1 MPKPFLILAALIAAS
16 ATALPAQTDYYAR
29 IGAIGASNLLR
40 DVIIDE
46 ITVKQSIAPMIVLG
60 GSLPFTP
67 GYRAGLE
74 ASLSSG
80 SYHSETGGRETDL
93 GTLRTG
99 SLLLGL
105 EGPIYREVR
114 WRAGVGALF
123 YWPSDETGV
132 FQQGGPTRV
141 LFGAGAD
148 WRRPVL
154 TKWDLMTSLRY
165 DFHRFTSDELKARG
179 FSQTQAVS
187 RISLSIGLARGN
199 R

>member
-1 MPKPFLILAALIAAS
+1 MPKPFLILAALVAAS

-29 IGAIGASNLLR
+29 IGAFGASNLLR
-40 DVIIDE
+40 DVIVDE
-46 ITVKQSIAPMIVLG
+46 ITVKQSIAPLIFLG
-60 GSLPFTP
+60 GSLPIAP

-74 ASLSSG
+74 GSLSSG

-99 SLLLGL
+99 SLLLGF
-105 EGPIYREVR
+105 EGPIYREVH

-123 YWPSDETGV
+123 YWPSDQTGI

-154 TKWDLMTSLRY
+154 AKWDLMTSLRY
-165 DFHRFTSDELKARG
+165 DFHRFTTDELKTRG
-179 FSQTQAVS
+179 FAQTQAVS